1 MFESLVVTLR
11 EGVEAALIVA
21 IVLGYLKKTGRSD
34 LARSAYIGL
43 GAAAGFAVA
52 AAILV
57 RRYEISEDLWL
68 EGWGMLIASVFVAT
82 MVLWMWRTASRLKG
96 EIETRI
102 GQAAST
108 ATGSF
113 SFGVFIFVFLMVGR
127 EGIET
132 VLFLG
137 AVRFNT
143 TAMMNFVGG
152 LIGLGLAI
160 VFGFLFVKGSIRIN
174 LRKFFSIT
182 SIILLVV
189 AVQLFISGLHGL
201 SEALVLPASERE
213 MAIIGPIVQNQAFF
227 YVIILALT
235 GLMLLWQKQRPA
247 PMPPDAN
254 PAERR
259 KALHLARRER
269 LWTRSL
275 GALALLSIM
284 MITAQFVYSAGS
296 TPSTPPEQIFNTGQQ
311 VSIPVSR
318 VDDGKLHH
326 FVYTAAGGDMVRFI
340 MMKLDSGRIGVA
352 LDACQICGD
361 KGYYQQGQQI
371 ICRNCTAAINPASIG
386 QSGGCNPIELTAKQ
400 DGREIT
406 IEPSDLDAS
415 ARFFTLPSGQ

>member
-21 IVLGYLKKTGRSD
+21 IVLGYLKKIGRSD
-34 LARSAYIGL
+34 LARSAYIGV
-43 GAAAGFAVA
+43 GTAAVFAVA
-52 AAILV
+52 AAILF
-57 RRYEISEDLWL
+57 RRFEISEDMWL
-68 EGWGMLIASVFVAT
+68 EGWGMLIASIFVAT
-82 MVLWMWRTASRLKG
+82 MVVWMWRTSSRLKG
-96 EIETRI
+96 EIENRI
-102 GQAAST
+102 SQAAT
-108 ATGSF
+108 AASGKF
-113 SFGVFIFVFLMVGR
+113 SFGVFIFVFLMVAR

-152 LIGLGLAI
+152 LIGLSLAI

-201 SEALVLPASERE
+201 SEALVLPASDRE

-235 GLMLLWQKQRPA
+235 GLMLLWQRQKSQVLPA
-247 PMPPDAN
+247 DAN

-269 LWTRSL
+269 MWTRSL
-275 GALALLSIM
+275 GALALLSIA

-296 TPSTPPEQIFNTGQQ
+296 TPNTPPEQVFNAGQQ
-311 VSIPVSR
+311 VRIALSR
-318 VDDGKLHH
+318 VDDGKLHR
-326 FVYTAAGGDMVRFI
+326 FAYSTADGGSVRFI
-340 MMKLDSGRIGVA
+340 LIKLDSGKIGIA

-361 KGYYQQGQQI
+361 KGYYQQGHDI

-386 QSGGCNPIELTAKQ
+386 QSGGCNPIELNGKPDGQ
-400 DGREIT
+400 DIV

-415 ARFFTLPSGQ
+415 ARYFTSPSGK

>member
-21 IVLGYLKKTGRSD
+21 IVLGYLKKIGRSD
-34 LARSAYIGL
+34 LARSAYTGL
-43 GAAAGFAVA
+43 AAAAGFAVA
-52 AAILV
+52 AAILF
-57 RRYEISEDLWL
+57 RRFEISEDLWL

-82 MVLWMWRTASRLKG
+82 MVVWMWRTASRLKG
-96 EIETRI
+96 DIENRI
-102 GQAAST
+102 GQAASVSS
-108 ATGSF
+108 GRF
-113 SFGVFIFVFLMVGR
+113 SLSVFIFVFLMVAR
-127 EGIET
+127 EGIEA

-201 SEALVLPASERE
+201 SEALVLPASDRE

-235 GLMLLWQKQRPA
+235 GLMLIWQRQRPQLVA
-247 PMPPDAN
+247 SDAN

-269 LWTRSL
+269 MWTRSL
-275 GALALLSIM
+275 GALALLSIA
-284 MITAQFVYSAGS
+284 MITAQFVYSAGA
-296 TPSTPPEQIFNTGQQ
+296 TPTTPPEQVFKGGQQ

-318 VDDGKLHH
+318 VNDGKLH
-326 FVYTAAGGDMVRFI
+326 FFAYTPADGGTVRFLLI
-340 MMKLDSGRIGVA
+340 KLDSGKIGVA

-386 QSGGCNPIELTAKQ
+386 QSGGCNPIELDARQ
-400 DGREIT
+400 DADEIT
-406 IEPSDLDAS
+406 IQASALDAS
-415 ARFFTLPSGQ
+415 MRFFTSQSNP

>member
-1 MFESLVVTLR
+1 MFESAVVTLR

-21 IVLGYLKKTGRSD
+21 IVLGYLRKINRSD
-34 LARSAYIGL
+34 LAKSAYIGL
-43 GAAAGFAVA
+43 VGAAGFAVA
-52 AAILV
+52 AAILF
-57 RRYEISEDLWL
+57 RRFEMNEDLWL
-68 EGWGMLIASVFVAT
+68 EGWGMLIASAFVAT
-82 MVLWMWRTASRLKG
+82 MVIWMWRTASRLKG
-96 EIETRI
+96 NIENQI
-102 GQAAST
+102 EQAANT
-108 ATGSF
+108 ASGSF
-113 SFGVFIFVFLMVGR
+113 SFGIFAFVFLMVAR

-132 VLFLG
+132 ILFLA

-160 VFGFLFVKGSIRIN
+160 VFGYLFVKGSIRIN

-189 AVQLFISGLHGL
+189 AIQLFISGLHGL
-201 SEALVLPASERE
+201 SEAEVLPASARE

-227 YVIILALT
+227 YIIILALT
-235 GLMLLWQKQRPA
+235 GLMLIWQRQRPQVLQA
-247 PMPPDAN
+247 EAN

-269 LWTRSL
+269 MWTRAL
-275 GALALLSIM
+275 GALALLSIT
-284 MITAQFVYSAGS
+284 MITAQFVYSAGT
-296 TPSTPPEQIFNTGQQ
+296 TPTTPPEQQFRAGEQ

-326 FVYTAAGGDMVRFI
+326 FSYTAADGANVRFI
-340 MMKLDSGRIGVA
+340 LIKLDSGKIGVA

-386 QSGGCNPIELTAKQ
+386 QSGGCNPIELNAKQ
-400 DGREIT
+400 DGQDIT
-406 IEPSDLDAS
+406 IQPADLDAS
-415 ARFFTLPSGQ
+415 APFFGTPAR

>member
-1 MFESLVVTLR
+1 
-11 EGVEAALIVA
+11 
-21 IVLGYLKKTGRSD
+21 
-34 LARSAYIGL
+34 
-43 GAAAGFAVA
+43 
-52 AAILV
+52 
-57 RRYEISEDLWL
+57 
-68 EGWGMLIASVFVAT
+68 
-82 MVLWMWRTASRLKG
+82 
-96 EIETRI
+96 
-102 GQAAST
+102 
-108 ATGSF
+108 
-113 SFGVFIFVFLMVGR
+113 
-127 EGIET
+127 
-132 VLFLG
+132 LFLG

-143 TAMMNFVGG
+143 TDMMNFVGG
-152 LIGLGLAI
+152 VIGLALAI

-201 SEALVLPASERE
+201 SEALVLPASDRE

-235 GLMLLWQKQRPA
+235 GLMLLWQRQKPQPLGA
-247 PMPPDAN
+247 DAN

-269 LWTRSL
+269 VWTRSL
-275 GALALLSIM
+275 GALALLSIT

-296 TPSTPPEQIFNTGQQ
+296 TPNTPPEQIFNTGQQ
-311 VSIPVSR
+311 VRIPVSR
-318 VDDGKLHH
+318 VDDGRLHR
-326 FVYTAAGGDMVRFI
+326 FAYTASSGGTVRFI
-340 MMKLDSGRIGVA
+340 MMRLDSGRIGVA

-400 DGREIT
+400 DGQEII
-406 IEPSDLDAS
+406 IEPAELDAS
-415 ARFFTLPSGQ
+415 ARFFTSTTDQ